1 MERVLDVYARPYDP
15 MHPVLCFDERPCFLI
30 GDVICPVPAEPGKVA
45 KEDFMYE
52 KLGSCAVLFAV
63 EPLTGRRFAQVCSQR
78 TAAEYTAFMT
88 EVEAAYPQAQRI
100 TLVQDNLNTHHGGSF
115 YKFMEP
121 AAAHR
126 LVGRFAWIYTPKHA
140 SWLNMAELEFSALS
154 RQCLDRRISSEE
166 KLRSEVITWV
176 AQREAAKVRLSW
188 QFTVN
193 DARAKFQQHYDG
205 IRIN

>member
-15 MHPVLCFDERPCFLI
+15 LSPVLCFDERPCFLI

-52 KLGSCAVLFAV
+52 KLGSCALLFAI
-63 EPLTGRRFAQVCSQR
+63 EPLTGRRFAKVCAQR
-78 TAAEYTAFMT
+78 TAAEYTAFMR
-88 EVEAAYPQAQRI
+88 EVAAAYPHAQSI

-126 LVGRFAWIYTPKHA
+126 LVGRFDWVYTPKHA

-154 RQCLDRRISSEE
+154 RQCLDRRIASEE
-166 KLRSEVITWV
+166 RLRQEVIAWV
-176 AQREAAKVRLSW
+176 TQREAAKVKLVW
-188 QFTVN
+188 QFTV
-193 DARAKFQQHYDG
+193 DRARTTLQNSYES